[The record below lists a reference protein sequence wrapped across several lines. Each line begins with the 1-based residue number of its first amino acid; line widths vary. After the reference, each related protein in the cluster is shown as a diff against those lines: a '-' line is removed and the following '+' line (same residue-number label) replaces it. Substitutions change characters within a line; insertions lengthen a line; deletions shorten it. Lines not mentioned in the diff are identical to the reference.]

1 MSSTI
6 KNEYGRTYFRPTICI
21 PDYFKPILDALK
33 EENVNFSG
41 LIQKM
46 LIKEAESRSITLNLP
61 QRFKTVEKDCKTSKK
76 ECILQPMYC
85 MPDFMQ

>member
-1 MSSTI
+1 MASPIT
-6 KNEYGRTYFRPTICI
+6 NEYGRTYYRPTISI

-33 EENVNFSG
+33 EEKVNFSG

-61 QRFKTVEKDCKTSKK
+61 QRLKTVEKDCKTSKK
-76 ECILQPMYC
+76 ECILEPMYC